1 VKSPD
6 LVKKTELVEAWQ
18 HFGIRV
24 QTAIEDVITVENETD
39 RYNNRYGSE
48 LENMSFELVSD
59 VEQRSILME
68 QNYAIKNVLPEIP
81 IVAKIIDKIS
91 RSRNTRFRYVRSDAF
106 L

>member
-1 VKSPD
+1 MKSPD

-59 VEQRSILME
+59 VEQT
-68 QNYAIKNVLPEIP
+68 
-81 IVAKIIDKIS
+81 ID
-91 RSRNTRFRYVRSDAF
+91 SDGAE
-106 L
+106 LRDKKCPS